1 MAGPQS
7 AFASLNGLR
16 FHYVTDGPEDAPPV
30 ILLHGFPEFWAG
42 WRHQIPALAA
52 AGYRV
57 IAPDQRGYNLS
68 AKPLA
73 IADYDLDHLA
83 ADVLA
88 LAVHLD
94 IETFHLVV
102 HDWGAAVAWWLAGH
116 HPERLRTLSILN
128 VPHPAVMSRHL
139 RNDLRQVF
147 KSWYIFFIQLPWLPE
162 FLLGLGDSA
171 GLANLLRRSGKPD
184 TFTPGDMAHYRTA
197 WRQPGA
203 RRGMLNW
210 YRALMRRATL
220 PFPSS
225 RIQTPTQVIWGEQDV
240 ALRLEMAEESLAYC
254 EEAQLHRFPEATHWV
269 QHDEAEQVNQLLLG
283 FFRAH

>member
-7 AFASLNGLR
+7 AFATLNGLR
-16 FHYVTDGPEDAPPV
+16 FHYVTQGPEDGPPV
-30 ILLHGFPEFWAG
+30 VLLHGFPEFWAG
-42 WRHQIPALAA
+42 WWHQIPALAE

-68 AKPLA
+68 AKPPA
-73 IADYDLDHLA
+73 IADYDLDHLT

-94 IETFHLVV
+94 IETFHLVG

-139 RNDLRQVF
+139 RSDLRQLF

-162 FLLGLGDSA
+162 FLLGVGDSA
-171 GLANLLRRSGKPD
+171 GLANLLLRSGKPTTFSPED
-184 TFTPGDMAHYRTA
+184 TARYRAA

-203 RRGMLNW
+203 RRAMLNW
-210 YRALMRRATL
+210 YRALMRRATR

-225 RIQTPTQVIWGEQDV
+225 KIQTPTQIIWGEQDV

-254 EEAQLHRFPEATHWV
+254 EDAQLHRFPEATHWV

-283 FFRAH
+283 FFHEN